1 MGVPSIQL
9 VGGLCLLAFSCFAA
23 WVIGVNHHGTA
34 GACPE
39 GYVGVFRSDGH
50 PACAAYVVE
59 PHK

>member
-1 MGVPSIQL
+1 MRSL
-9 VGGLCLLAFSCFAA
+9 RLFGGLFLLVLAIYAA

-34 GACPE
+34 GACPK

-59 PHK
+59 PVR